1 MAAGFGK
8 VDDTSNFEKRSV
20 EIKTMQMRTEAIYSE
35 LAMAREPASHHLLC
49 WQRLQGR
56 QGSGKAL
63 EWKKGRLQVCSHWR
77 LLAWES

>member
-35 LAMAREPASHHLLC
+35 LSIARQSATITC
-49 WQRLQGR
+49 TWQILK
-56 QGSGKAL
+56 SLHKSWKAL
-63 EWKKGRLQVCSHWR
+63 Q
-77 LLAWES
+77 